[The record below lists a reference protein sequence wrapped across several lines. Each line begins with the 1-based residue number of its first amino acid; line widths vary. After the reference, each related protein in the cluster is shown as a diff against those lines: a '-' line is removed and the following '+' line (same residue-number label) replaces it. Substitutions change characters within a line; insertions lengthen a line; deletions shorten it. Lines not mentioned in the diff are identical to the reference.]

1 MKFDILFYKFIVLR
15 CEPYAGSA
23 AEVEVGAEQSE
34 FVNLETI
41 AEVKRSFS
49 HHSKYR
55 KLWNGKLA
63 KKKHINRS
71 FFHPFCQKK
80 KPDLTDFNEFEL

>member
-41 AEVKRSFS
+41 AEVRRSFIIQNIENFEMENL
-49 HHSKYR
+49 R
-55 KLWNGKLA
+55 KKNIL
-63 KKKHINRS
+63 I
-71 FFHPFCQKK
+71 FFFSPVLSEEK
-80 KPDLTDFNEFEL
+80 TRFNWF

>member
-1 MKFDILFYKFIVLR
+1 VDFEIFCLR

-41 AEVKRSFS
+41 AEVRRNFS
-49 HHSKYR
+49 DQSKY
-55 KLWNGKLA
+55 
-63 KKKHINRS
+63 
-71 FFHPFCQKK
+71 
-80 KPDLTDFNEFEL
+80 